1 MLSTSVQLRRSLGDC
16 KGGWRWSRLPF
27 TPDGRADSASKSR
40 SVLERSPARKWKARL
55 QGEDTACFCCQ
66 LVIILRQPM
75 GDREQRDSSTVGDY
89 ELTLGTLSQS
99 TPNSPSPSLP
109 LTLAHS
115 SREPFI
121 SLINH
126 LINSLL
132 INHCQL
138 LLGLCTWHL
147 SAFSSVNALDSPLQ
161 VMSLCLP

>member
-1 MLSTSVQLRRSLGDC
+1 
-16 KGGWRWSRLPF
+16 
-27 TPDGRADSASKSR
+27 
-40 SVLERSPARKWKARL
+40 
-55 QGEDTACFCCQ
+55 
-66 LVIILRQPM
+66 M

-109 LTLAHS
+109 LTLA
-115 SREPFI
+115 R

-138 LLGLCTWHL
+138 LLGPCTWHL